1 MVGQPVSPH
10 AAYLPPH
17 SGHTA
22 FNPAPSH
29 PAHLQYPSFAHALH
43 PTSMTMVQ
51 NPQAMVHQPGAP
63 PLAGNLGLDMAA
75 MVPGSQVGAFQQN
88 QWTTQS
94 FWDFGVLLWLDK
106 WNFGSVLRENLIEV
120 PCCNMQDRPDEY
132 QVFCFCFCDKRGNH
146 FIVPLWFSRISALVF
161 TVFFQFLVPKFCYK
175 SNNTEL
181 PFDRWQSQ
189 KPKLTQK
196 KLQLKQKKNLA

>member
-1 MVGQPVSPH
+1 MPSAPFYNMVGQPVSPH

-29 PAHLQYPSFAHALH
+29 PAHLQYPGFAHALH

-88 QWTTQS
+88 QLGHLGWTTQS
-94 FWDFGVLLWLDK
+94 F
-106 WNFGSVLRENLIEV
+106 
-120 PCCNMQDRPDEY
+120 
-132 QVFCFCFCDKRGNH
+132 
-146 FIVPLWFSRISALVF
+146 
-161 TVFFQFLVPKFCYK
+161 
-175 SNNTEL
+175 
-181 PFDRWQSQ
+181 
-189 KPKLTQK
+189 
-196 KLQLKQKKNLA
+196 